1 MRMAS
6 FNIVII
12 FKVSLNDQTL
22 TTESAILRN
31 KVTVKIQAMYAMMST
46 IWVKKYML
54 PDALSFRKLLRGTK
68 QGESYCSEVG
78 GMERENSAH
87 SSYIP
92 SGVASTCKRV
102 GESVSEATYGG
113 KKYRYARTHTHT
125 HTHTHKH
132 KQNISQNQTHSL

>member
-31 KVTVKIQAMYAMMST
+31 KVTVKIQAMYAMIST

-68 QGESYCSEVG
+68 
-78 GMERENSAH
+78 
-87 SSYIP
+87 
-92 SGVASTCKRV
+92 
-102 GESVSEATYGG
+102 
-113 KKYRYARTHTHT
+113 
-125 HTHTHKH
+125 
-132 KQNISQNQTHSL
+132 